1 MRSDSLMR
9 ELQGLPEPVKPNDL
23 NDLRRSLEVGFGAAS
38 VVASAVALATEAL
51 VIMPVAKVLS
61 MVACAFGRR
70 TRKAPQA

>member
-1 MRSDSLMR
+1 MDT
-9 ELQGLPEPVKPNDL
+9 
-23 NDLRRSLEVGFGAAS
+23 DLRRSLEVGFVAAS

-51 VIMPVAKVLS
+51 VIMPVAIVLS